1 MTVQRLRSEKKKKLS
16 DQVDAQTANQ
26 TALHPLTPGEDG
38 SGSTKVEKVQW
49 KEWALEVLKLGFFFL
64 RNKENGTKETARVV
78 VGGAAVGRKEEH
90 KLIC

>member
-1 MTVQRLRSEKKKKLS
+1 MTVQRLRSEKKKKPS

-64 RNKENGTKETARVV
+64 FFFL
-78 VGGAAVGRKEEH
+78 EE
-90 KLIC
+90 

>member
-1 MTVQRLRSEKKKKLS
+1 MAVQRLRSEKKKKPS

-64 RNKENGTKETARVV
+64 FFS
-78 VGGAAVGRKEEH
+78 VGRKEEH